1 MTQEGRRSERR
12 KAEKVE
18 NGETGGEGGRRKLQA
33 RRIYLPSKL
42 KWILYIYI
50 YIMRVCVRRL
60 DLSPS
65 SFFPKLRVIATRDCY
80 ATLLATEWQTFVTNF
95 YPFLEIFAASST
107 R

>member
-1 MTQEGRRSERR
+1 
-12 KAEKVE
+12 
-18 NGETGGEGGRRKLQA
+18 
-33 RRIYLPSKL
+33 
-42 KWILYIYI
+42 
-50 YIMRVCVRRL
+50 MRVCVRRL